1 MAVCAQKRDQAA
13 VKSFFPCALGLAAL
27 IGGCAGAPAPEWQ
40 SGAHVA
46 LEKFRQNY
54 LEGNIPLAEHYFA
67 EARMS
72 ISATGRLDLAARAEL
87 IRCALAT
94 ASLSDEPCAE
104 FDALRSYVTAEE
116 RAYAQFLAGRWQDL
130 RARELPEPYRGVVKA
145 GSEASQ
151 NREIGRIEDPVS
163 RLVAAGAAFR
173 AGRLSPAGVATAI
186 DTASAQGFRR
196 PLLAHLNVQAKL
208 AEQAGDTAAL
218 ETIRRRIEL
227 VSQSPPAGK

>member
-1 MAVCAQKRDQAA
+1 MKALPLSAFAV
-13 VKSFFPCALGLAAL
+13 AAL

-40 SGAHVA
+40 SEAHVA

-54 LEGNIPLAEHYFA
+54 LEGDTRLAERYFA
-67 EARMS
+67 EARMN

-94 ASLSDEPCAE
+94 ASLSDEPCAQFE
-104 FDALRSYVTAEE
+104 ALRNFATEE
-116 RAYAQFLAGRWQDL
+116 EKAYAQFLAGRWQDL
-130 RARELPEPYRGVVKA
+130 RARDLPEPYRGVVKD
-145 GSEASQ
+145 GDEGSQ

-163 RLVAAGAAFR
+163 RLVAAGAVFR

-196 PLLAHLNVQAKL
+196 PLLAYLNVQAKL
-208 AEQAGDTAAL
+208 AEKAGDTAAL
-218 ETIRRRIEL
+218 ETIRRRIDL
-227 VSQSPPAGK
+227 VSQPLPDGR

>member
-1 MAVCAQKRDQAA
+1 MNA
-13 VKSFFPCALGLAAL
+13 FPLSAFAIAAL
-27 IGGCAGAPAPEWQ
+27 IGGCAGTPAPEWQ

-46 LEKFRQNY
+46 LEKFRQAY
-54 LEGNIPLAEHYFA
+54 LEGDTRLAERYFA
-67 EARMS
+67 EARMN

-94 ASLSDEPCAE
+94 ASLGDEPCAE
-104 FDALRSYVTAEE
+104 FEALRSYATEE
-116 RAYAQFLAGRWQDL
+116 EKAYAQFLAGRWQDL
-130 RARELPEPYRGVVKA
+130 RPRDLPEPYRGVVTA

-173 AGRLSPAGVATAI
+173 AGRLSPSGIATAI

-196 PLLAHLNVQAKL
+196 PLLAYLNVQAKL
-208 AEQAGDTAAL
+208 AEKAGDTAAL

-227 VSQSPPAGK
+227 VSQSPPVGR

>member
-1 MAVCAQKRDQAA
+1 MAVCAQKRNQAA
-13 VKSFFPCALGLAAL
+13 VKVISLCTLALAAL
-27 IGGCAGAPAPEWQ
+27 LGGCAGAPVPEWQ
-40 SGAHVA
+40 SDAHVS
-46 LEKFRQNY
+46 LEKFTQNY
-54 LEGNIPLAEHYFA
+54 LEGDTRLAERYFS

-72 ISATGRLDLAARAEL
+72 IAATGRLDLAARAEL

-94 ASLSDEPCAE
+94 ASLSDDGCME
-104 FDALRSYVTAEE
+104 FEAMRSFATEE
-116 RAYAQFLAGRWQDL
+116 DKVYAQFLAGRWQEL
-130 RARELPEPYRGVVKA
+130 RARDLPEPYRGVVTA

-173 AGRLSPAGVATAI
+173 AGRLSPAGVAITI

-196 PLLAHLNVQAKL
+196 PLLAYLNVQAKL

-218 ETIRRRIEL
+218 ATIRRRIEL
-227 VSQSPPAGK
+227 VSQPLPGGR

>member
-1 MAVCAQKRDQAA
+1 MKAFPLSAFAV
-13 VKSFFPCALGLAAL
+13 AAL

-40 SGAHVA
+40 SDAHVA
-46 LEKFRQNY
+46 LEKFRQAY
-54 LEGNIPLAEHYFA
+54 LEGDTRLAERYFA
-67 EARMS
+67 DAKMN
-72 ISATGRLDLAARAEL
+72 ISATGRLDLAARTEL

-104 FDALRSYVTAEE
+104 FEAPRSYATEE
-116 RAYAQFLAGRWQDL
+116 EKAYAQFLAGRWQDL
-130 RARELPEPYRGVVKA
+130 LTRDLQEPYRGVVAA

-151 NREIGRIEDPVS
+151 NRQIGRIEDPVS

-173 AGRLSPAGVATAI
+173 AGRLSPAGIETAI

-196 PLLAHLNVQAKL
+196 PLLAYLSVQAKL
-208 AEQAGDTAAL
+208 AEQAGDTASL

-227 VSQSPPAGK
+227 ASQPLPAGR

>member
-1 MAVCAQKRDQAA
+1 MAVCAQKRDQTA
-13 VKSFFPCALGLAAL
+13 VKAFSFSALCLSAL
-27 IGGCAGAPAPEWQ
+27 IGGCAGALAPEWQ

-54 LEGNIPLAEHYFA
+54 LEGNTRLAERYFA
-67 EARMS
+67 EAKLS

-94 ASLSDEPCAE
+94 ASLSDDACAE
-104 FDALRSYVTAEE
+104 FEALRSYVTAEE
-116 RAYAQFLAGRWQDL
+116 RAYARFLTGHWQDL
-130 RARELPEPYRGVVKA
+130 RARELPEPYRGVVTGA
-145 GSEASQ
+145 SEASQ

-173 AGRLSPAGVATAI
+173 AGRLSPVGVATAI
-186 DTASAQGFRR
+186 DTASTQGYRR
-196 PLLAHLNVQAKL
+196 PLLAYLSVQAKL
-208 AEQAGDTAAL
+208 AEQGGDSAAL

-227 VSQSPPAGK
+227 VSQPQPDGR